1 MSISFCH
8 GPVAGPLTGSLVPVA
23 DSPRTA
29 RVQGCDDAPVIGQ
42 PTEIELGIL
51 GALEVRVD
59 GRPIPVPGARQRA
72 LLTSLLL
79 RRGTVVPVDRLVDE
93 VFGEA
98 PPREARNA
106 LQTYV
111 TRLRQSLGPAAAVV
125 ATRAPGYV
133 LEIPGDAVDAERFA
147 ALLGQARGAEAP
159 TAALALLDRAL
170 ALWRGPAYAE
180 FASTFARG
188 EALRLSELRLAAEED
203 RAVLLLRLDRV
214 AEATAALEAI
224 AAREP
229 WRERAVELLVTALAQ
244 AGRTANALDALAG
257 YRDRLRDELGLDPSA
272 KLRRLEEQVLRGT
285 LAPVPSGHDHRAR
298 AVRPTSFVGRERE
311 LTLVREAIAAAP
323 LVTLVGPGGVGK
335 TRLAQEVADLQD
347 PVWWVDLAPLRD
359 PDAVPFS
366 VADAVGIDVLPG
378 TFLPDA
384 LRQWARRAQGL
395 LILDNCEHL
404 LAAVAE
410 LADELLATAAGLSLL
425 ATSRERLAIGGE
437 QVLEVP
443 PLDVPA
449 PGAPEGGPAVQ
460 LFLDRAQAAD
470 PAVAASPPPL
480 RRVADIC
487 RALDGLPLAIELAAA
502 RIGTLT
508 VDDLADRLD
517 TCFELLR
524 TGRRDGDSR
533 HQALQAVVDWSFE
546 LLGPDEQ
553 RLFLR
558 LSVFAAAFDIAAA
571 ETVAADDDL
580 PTGRVADLGARL
592 ADQSMLTRPG
602 TSGVGRY
609 RMLETLR
616 AYAASRLPAG
626 EAERLRRR
634 HGTFMVDFAE
644 RAEAGLY
651 GPEEA
656 TWAHRIEL
664 WLDDLRAA
672 WSRAREADEADLAVR
687 LAAALTR
694 YAYWRLRSDLLAWGT
709 WAAATVP
716 AHPRLPVAYA
726 AAAADAWADGRLQEA
741 RDLARRGV
749 EVGGGPAAPATT
761 APLEALGDVA
771 MLTGDLAAALEAYR
785 GVAALVAPGDPAG
798 LAIATANQALTLAY
812 AGDDQTARAA
822 AEEAVE
828 VARVAANPTAMAMAR
843 FAEGEAFADTDPARA
858 SAALDEARR
867 RAREVGNR
875 FVAGT
880 ALTAMVALRGRH
892 GPPEEALVL
901 FRDAVDHWRASR
913 NRALL
918 VTTLRNLVVLLARTG
933 RDEAAAGLA
942 ATLRR
947 RRRAGPTV
955 SRRPGSPPPWPR
967 SVAGSATPPTTA
979 HGRPAPPGPWRR
991 RPTTPCVSS
1000 TRVLAAPDP
1009 VKVFTFRNHGSAF
1022 DHWYCWASIRSGR
1035 CRSEP

>member
-1 MSISFCH
+1 
-8 GPVAGPLTGSLVPVA
+8 
-23 DSPRTA
+23 
-29 RVQGCDDAPVIGQ
+29 VIGQ
-42 PTEIELGIL
+42 PKDVELGIL
-51 GALEVRVD
+51 GPLEVRVA
-59 GRPIPVPGARQRA
+59 GRPLTVPGARQRA
-72 LLTSLLL
+72 LLAALLL
-79 RRGTVVPVDRLVDE
+79 RRGAVVPVDRLVDE

-111 TRLRQSLGPAAAVV
+111 TRLRRSLGPAAAVV

-133 LEIPGDAVDAERFA
+133 LELPGDAVDAERFA
-147 ALLGQARGAEAP
+147 ALLDQARAAASPSG
-159 TAALALLDRAL
+159 ALALLDRAL

-188 EALRLSELRLAAEED
+188 EALRLQELRVAAEED
-203 RAVLLLRLDRV
+203 RAVVLLRLGRV
-214 AEATAALEAI
+214 AEATSALEAI

-229 WRERAVELLVTALAQ
+229 WRERIVELLVTALAQ
-244 AGRTANALDALAG
+244 AGRTADALQALAG
-257 YRDRLRDELGLDPSA
+257 YRDRLRDELGLDPSP
-272 KLRRLEEQVLRGT
+272 KLRRLEEQVLRGM
-285 LAPVPSGHDHRAR
+285 LAPVAPVPSGLHRRVR
-298 AVRPTSFVGRERE
+298 AARPTSFVGRERE

-335 TRLAQEVADLQD
+335 TRLAQEVADIQG

-378 TFLPDA
+378 TLLADA
-384 LRQWARRAQGL
+384 LRQWARRAHGL
-395 LILDNCEHL
+395 LVLDNCEHL

-410 LADELLATAAGLSLL
+410 LADELLAAASGLSML
-425 ATSRERLAIGGE
+425 ATSRERLAVGGE
-437 QVLEVP
+437 QVLDLP

-449 PGAPEGGPAVQ
+449 PGAPEGGPAVR

-470 PAVAASPPPL
+470 PAVAASPPLL

-517 TCFELLR
+517 TRFELLR
-524 TGRRDGDSR
+524 TGRRDGGSR

-546 LLGPDEQ
+546 LLGADEQ

-571 ETVAADDDL
+571 ETVAADDEL
-580 PTGRVADLGARL
+580 PAGRVADLVARL
-592 ADQSMLTRPG
+592 AEQSMLTRPG
-602 TSGVGRY
+602 PSGIGRY

-634 HGTFMVDFAE
+634 HGAFMVGLAE

-656 TWAHRIEL
+656 AWARRIEL

-672 WSRAREADEADLAVR
+672 WSWARDAGEADLAVR
-687 LAAALTR
+687 LAAALAR
-694 YAYWRLRSDLLAWGT
+694 YAYWRLRSDLLAWGA
-709 WAAATVP
+709 WAAAAVP
-716 AHPRLPVAYA
+716 AHPRLAVAYA
-726 AAAADAWADGRLQEA
+726 AAAASAWADGRLQEA
-741 RDLARRGV
+741 HDLARRGV
-749 EVGGGPAAPATT
+749 EVGGGPAAPAAA

-785 GVAALVAPGDPAG
+785 GVGATAGPGDPAG

-812 AGDDQTARAA
+812 AGDDRAVAA
-822 AEEAVE
+822 AEEAVT
-828 VARVAANPTAMAMAR
+828 AALAAANPTALAMAR
-843 FAEGEAFADTDPARA
+843 FAEGEALADIDPARA
-858 SAALDEARR
+858 SVALEEGLW

-880 ALTAMVALRGRH
+880 ALTAMVALRARH
-892 GPPEEALVL
+892 GPPEEALAL
-901 FRDAVDHWRASR
+901 FRDAIDHWRTSP

-933 RDEAAAGLA
+933 RDEAAAALA
-942 ATLRR
+942 ASLQEAAPSRSYGVEATRLATALAAVRR
-947 RRRAGPTV
+947 RLGDAAYDRAW
-955 SRRPGSPPPWPR
+955 S
-967 SVAGSATPPTTA
+967 AG
-979 HGRPAPPGPWRR
+979 
-991 RPTTPCVSS
+991 
-1000 TRVLAAPDP
+1000 AARTLEEAADDAM
-1009 VKVFTFRNHGSAF
+1009 RLLG
-1022 DHWYCWASIRSGR
+1022 
-1035 CRSEP
+1035 

>member
-1 MSISFCH
+1 
-8 GPVAGPLTGSLVPVA
+8 
-23 DSPRTA
+23 
-29 RVQGCDDAPVIGQ
+29 VIGQ
-42 PTEIELGIL
+42 PEQVELGIL
-51 GALEVRVD
+51 GPLEVRVA
-59 GRPIPVPGARQRA
+59 GRPVPVPGARQRA
-72 LLTSLLL
+72 LLAALLL
-79 RRGTVVPVDRLVDE
+79 RRGRVVPMDRLVDE

-125 ATRAPGYV
+125 VTRAPGYV
-133 LEIPGDAVDAERFA
+133 LEVPGDAVDAERFA
-147 ALLGQARGAEAP
+147 ALLGQARVTEAP
-159 TAALALLDRAL
+159 SAAVALLDRAL
-170 ALWRGPAYAE
+170 GLWRGPAYAE
-180 FASTFARG
+180 FASASARG
-188 EALRLSELRLAAEED
+188 EALRLTELRVAAEED

-224 AAREP
+224 VAGEP

-244 AGRTANALDALAG
+244 AGRAGHALAALAG
-257 YRDRLRDELGLDPSA
+257 YRDRLRDELGLDPSPR
-272 KLRRLEEQVLRGT
+272 LRRLEEQVLRGT
-285 LAPVPSGHDHRAR
+285 LDPVAPVRSGQDRR
-298 AVRPTSFVGRERE
+298 VRSAPATSFVGRERE
-311 LTLVREAIAAAP
+311 LTLAREAIAAGP

-335 TRLAQEVADLQD
+335 TRLAQEVADIHD
-347 PVWWVDLAPLRD
+347 PVWWVDLAPLRE
-359 PDAVPFS
+359 PGAVPYA
-366 VADAVGIDVLPG
+366 VADAVGIDLLPG
-378 TFLPDA
+378 TLLPDA
-384 LRQWARRAQGL
+384 LRQWARRAHGL
-395 LILDNCEHL
+395 LVLDNCEHL
-404 LAAVAE
+404 LAAAAE
-410 LADELLATAAGLSLL
+410 LAGELLATASGLSLL

-437 QVLEVP
+437 QVLVVP
-443 PLDVPA
+443 PLAVPA
-449 PGAPEGGPAVQ
+449 PDAEEAGGPAVR
-460 LFLDRAQAAD
+460 LFLDRARAAD
-470 PAVAASPPPL
+470 PAVAASPPL

-517 TCFELLR
+517 TRFELLR

-546 LLGPDEQ
+546 LLDADEQ

-580 PTGRVADLGARL
+580 APGRVADLVARL
-592 ADQSMLTRPG
+592 AEQSMLTRPG
-602 TSGVGRY
+602 PSGVGRY

-616 AYAASRLPAG
+616 AYAASRLPDV

-634 HGTFMVDFAE
+634 HASFMVDLAE

-656 TWAHRIEL
+656 AWARQVER

-672 WSRAREADEADLAVR
+672 WTWARDTGQVDLALR

-709 WAAATVP
+709 WGISAVP
-716 AHPRLPVAYA
+716 AHPRLAVAYA
-726 AAAADAWADGRLQEA
+726 AAAANAWGDGRLQEA

-749 EVGGGPAAPATT
+749 EVGGGPAAPAAA
-761 APLEALGDVA
+761 APLEALGDAA

-785 GVAALVAPGDPAG
+785 GVAAIASPGDPAG

-812 AGDDQTARAA
+812 AGDDQAACVA
-822 AEEAVE
+822 AEEAV
-828 VARVAANPTAMAMAR
+828 AAALAAANPTALAMAR
-843 FAEGEAFADTDPARA
+843 FAEGEALADIDPARA
-858 SAALDEARR
+858 AAALEDALRQ
-867 RAREVGNR
+867 AREVGNR

-892 GPPEEALVL
+892 GPPEEALAL
-901 FRDAVDHWRASR
+901 FRDAIDHWRTSR

-933 RDEAAAGLA
+933 RDEAAAALA
-942 ATLRR
+942 ASLEEAATSRSYGVEATRITTALATVRR
-947 RRRAGPTV
+947 RLGDAAFDRAWTAGAARTLEEAADDAMRLLDPG
-955 SRRPGSPPPWPR
+955 PGS
-967 SVAGSATPPTTA
+967 T
-979 HGRPAPPGPWRR
+979 
-991 RPTTPCVSS
+991 
-1000 TRVLAAPDP
+1000 
-1009 VKVFTFRNHGSAF
+1009 
-1022 DHWYCWASIRSGR
+1022 
-1035 CRSEP
+1035 